1 ELSGRDVSMAIDGGL
16 TASLLALALVT
27 GVLAGAYPA
36 LVLSG
41 LRPMHVLRGRVK
53 MAADKSL
60 LRRGLIVL
68 QFAISISMI
77 TGTLFVIQQLDYIR
91 SRDLGFRQE
100 QVVVLRTGSTPDRAE
115 VFVERMR
122 SELRADD
129 RILSISHSAFPMD
142 EGWARFGFNDDAG
155 RYREVMANVI
165 SPEFLETM
173 DIAPIAGRVFSRDR
187 TADSMA
193 VVVNEAFVR
202 EMGFVSPEEALG
214 QRIPASS
221 FAPHEI
227 IGVVPDFNYESLHTA
242 VRPLALVQTADWLFQ
257 GSNDIN
263 VPTSMRRD
271 ISVRVSAG
279 GFSEVVGLLERTWAS
294 VAPDIP
300 FEFYFLDDA
309 MEARYR
315 EEERLG
321 QIVSTAAVLAVM
333 IACLGLLGL
342 ASLSVTRRR
351 KEIGI
356 RKVMGATISNIV
368 VLLSRDFAGLVA
380 VAFLISVP
388 VTYLLVQ
395 SWLEDFAYRIP
406 VSPLTFAAAGVL
418 ALAGALL
425 TVSFQSLRA
434 AGTDPVSCLRQE

>member
-1 ELSGRDVSMAIDGGL
+1 
-16 TASLLALALVT
+16 
-27 GVLAGAYPA
+27 
-36 LVLSG
+36 
-41 LRPMHVLRGRVK
+41 
-53 MAADKSL
+53 
-60 LRRGLIVL
+60 
-68 QFAISISMI
+68 
-77 TGTLFVIQQLDYIR
+77 
-91 SRDLGFRQE
+91 
-100 QVVVLRTGSTPDRAE
+100 
-115 VFVERMR
+115 
-122 SELRADD
+122 
-129 RILSISHSAFPMD
+129 
-142 EGWARFGFNDDAG
+142 N
-155 RYREVMANVI
+155 
-165 SPEFLETM
+165 
-173 DIAPIAGRVFSRDR
+173 
-187 TADSMA
+187 
-193 VVVNEAFVR
+193 
-202 EMGFVSPEEALG
+202 
-214 QRIPASS
+214 
-221 FAPHEI
+221 
-227 IGVVPDFNYESLHTA
+227 
-242 VRPLALVQTADWLFQ
+242 ADWLFQ

-263 VPTSMRRD
+263 VSSSMRRD

-294 VAPDIP
+294 VAPDLP

-309 MEARYR
+309 MDARYR

-434 AGTDPVSCLRQE
+434 AGTDPVVCLRQE